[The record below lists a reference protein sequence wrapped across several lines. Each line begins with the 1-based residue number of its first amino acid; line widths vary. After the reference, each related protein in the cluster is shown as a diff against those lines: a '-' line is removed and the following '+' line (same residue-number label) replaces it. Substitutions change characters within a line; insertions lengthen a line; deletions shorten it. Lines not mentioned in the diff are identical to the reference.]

1 MKNNMQNLEP
11 QTDSLYCVI
20 IAFMF
25 YFLQYLLNHT
35 PELQLIAISITII
48 SGSIAIILNLP
59 KLIKLV
65 KSFFNEIHI
74 F

>member
-20 IAFMF
+20 VAFMF

-65 KSFFNEIHI
+65 KSFFQ
-74 F
+74 

>member
-20 IAFMF
+20 VAFMF

-35 PELQLIAISITII
+35 PELQLIAISITIV

-65 KSFFNEIHI
+65 KSFFQ
-74 F
+74 

>member
-11 QTDSLYCVI
+11 KTDSLYCVM

-65 KSFFNEIHI
+65 KSFFQ
-74 F
+74 

>member
-1 MKNNMQNLEP
+1 MQNNMQNLEP
-11 QTDSLYCVI
+11 QSDSLYCVI

-59 KLIKLV
+59 KLIKLI
-65 KSFFNEIHI
+65 KALF
-74 F
+74 

>member
-65 KSFFNEIHI
+65 KSFFQ
-74 F
+74 

>member
-35 PELQLIAISITII
+35 PELQLIAITITII

-59 KLIKLV
+59 KLIKLI
-65 KSFFNEIHI
+65 KSFFQ
-74 F
+74 

>member
-1 MKNNMQNLEP
+1 MQNLEP
-11 QTDSLYCVI
+11 QSDSLYCVI

-48 SGSIAIILNLP
+48 SGSIAILLNVPKLF
-59 KLIKLV
+59 KLIKT
-65 KSFFNEIHI
+65 FFK
-74 F
+74 

>member
-11 QTDSLYCVI
+11 QTNSLYCVI

-35 PELQLIAISITII
+35 PELQLIAITITII
-48 SGSIAIILNLP
+48 SGSIAIFLNIP
-59 KLIKLV
+59 KLIKLI
-65 KSFFNEIHI
+65 KSFFQ
-74 F
+74 

>member
-11 QTDSLYCVI
+11 QTNSLYCVI

-35 PELQLIAISITII
+35 PELQLIAITITII
-48 SGSIAIILNLP
+48 SGSIAIFLNIP

-65 KSFFNEIHI
+65 KSFFQ
-74 F
+74 

>member
-11 QTDSLYCVI
+11 QTNSLYCVI

-48 SGSIAIILNLP
+48 SGSIAIFLNIP
-59 KLIKLV
+59 KLIKLI
-65 KSFFNEIHI
+65 KSFFQ
-74 F
+74 